1 MVQSRFASRKVDI
14 YNINYNQSSQL
25 IQKSKS
31 LKEYSLFVHMV
42 NVGISEGL
50 AFGEA
55 VTKAIRYCIAHD
67 IMGEFLSKHGSEVE
81 NMLFTEW
88 NMDEALAVT
97 AEEARAEGEARGERR
112 GLEKGERLGVK
123 KAIQALDGVL
133 SAEVIAEKLGLPLEY
148 VQEILK
154 KQ

>member
-1 MVQSRFASRKVDI
+1 MVQGCFAGRKVDI

-55 VTKAIRYCIAHD
+55 VTKAICYCIVPD
-67 IMGEFLSKHGSEVE
+67 ISFMFHTTQNDVCCDKFGAIIACKMEQWMWLCY
-81 NMLFTEW
+81 N
-88 NMDEALAVT
+88 
-97 AEEARAEGEARGERR
+97 
-112 GLEKGERLGVK
+112 
-123 KAIQALDGVL
+123 KANKQDGVNGDV
-133 SAEVIAEKLGLPLEY
+133 S
-148 VQEILK
+148 
-154 KQ
+154 

>member
-1 MVQSRFASRKVDI
+1 MALYRC
-14 YNINYNQSSQL
+14 
-25 IQKSKS
+25 
-31 LKEYSLFVHMV
+31 
-42 NVGISEGL
+42 G
-50 AFGEA
+50 
-55 VTKAIRYCIAHD
+55 
-67 IMGEFLSKHGSEVE
+67 IMGEFLSKHGSEVK

-97 AEEARAEGEARGERR
+97 AEEARAEGRAAGRIEGERS
-112 GLEKGERLGVK
+112 GLEKGEKLGVK

-154 KQ
+154 K

>member
-1 MVQSRFASRKVDI
+1 MVQSCFAGRKVDI

-31 LKEYSLFVHMV
+31 LKEYSLFVRMV
-42 NVGISEGL
+42 NVGIREGL

-55 VTKAIRYCIAHD
+55 VTKAIRYCTAHD

-97 AEEARAEGEARGERR
+97 AEEARAEGEARGRVAGRIEGERS
-112 GLEKGERLGVK
+112 GLEKAVR
-123 KAIQALDGVL
+123 ALDGVL

>member
-1 MVQSRFASRKVDI
+1 MMQM
-14 YNINYNQSSQL
+14 YL
-25 IQKSKS
+25 T
-31 LKEYSLFVHMV
+31 EPM
-42 NVGISEGL
+42 
-50 AFGEA
+50 
-55 VTKAIRYCIAHD
+55 
-67 IMGEFLSKHGSEVE
+67 EVE

-97 AEEARAEGEARGERR
+97 AEEARAEGERS
-112 GLEKGERLGVK
+112 GLEKGKKQERIK
-123 KAIQALDGVL
+123 MIRALDGVL

>member
-1 MVQSRFASRKVDI
+1 MVQSCFAGRKVDI
-14 YNINYNQSSQL
+14 YNINYSKSSQL

-97 AEEARAEGEARGERR
+97 AEEARAEGEARGRVAGRIEGERS
-112 GLEKGERLGVK
+112 GLEKAVR
-123 KAIQALDGVL
+123 ALDGVL

>member
-1 MVQSRFASRKVDI
+1 
-14 YNINYNQSSQL
+14 
-25 IQKSKS
+25 
-31 LKEYSLFVHMV
+31 
-42 NVGISEGL
+42 
-50 AFGEA
+50 
-55 VTKAIRYCIAHD
+55 
-67 IMGEFLSKHGSEVE
+67 
-81 NMLFTEW
+81 MLFTEW

>member
-1 MVQSRFASRKVDI
+1 MMQM
-14 YNINYNQSSQL
+14 YL
-25 IQKSKS
+25 T
-31 LKEYSLFVHMV
+31 EPM
-42 NVGISEGL
+42 
-50 AFGEA
+50 
-55 VTKAIRYCIAHD
+55 
-67 IMGEFLSKHGSEVE
+67 EVE

-112 GLEKGERLGVK
+112 GLEKGRK
-123 KAIQALDGVL
+123 QMIQALDGVL

>member
-97 AEEARAEGEARGERR
+97 AEEARAAGRIEGERS
-112 GLEKGERLGVK
+112 GLEKAVR
-123 KAIQALDGVL
+123 ALDGVL